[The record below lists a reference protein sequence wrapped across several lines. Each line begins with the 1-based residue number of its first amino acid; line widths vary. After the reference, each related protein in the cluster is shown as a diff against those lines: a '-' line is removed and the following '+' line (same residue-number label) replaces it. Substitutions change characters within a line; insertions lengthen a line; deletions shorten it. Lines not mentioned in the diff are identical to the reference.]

1 VRRRTR
7 GHGEIATTEERRTR
21 RNSSSCPHFLRGGEF
36 LLLVAFA
43 SLVAT
48 WTFALSAQAPA
59 NDGPRYVAN
68 TNNLSRPDNYREW
81 VFLGSS
87 LGLNYPAPG
96 AAPGPDQFNNVFVN
110 PTSYRSFLQTGK
122 WPDKTIWV
130 LEFRSVGKE
139 SVANRTGQ
147 FQTGLL
153 GFEANVKDS
162 RFPDGWGYFTFRA
175 GESSAAPLS
184 GDTVQRCIDC
194 HSAHTAVE
202 RTFVQFYPML
212 FEVAKK
218 MGTVKGN
225 YTDP

>member
-1 VRRRTR
+1 MKPRTR
-7 GHGEIATTEERRTR
+7 GRR
-21 RNSSSCPHFLRGGEF
+21 SSLV
-36 LLLVAFA
+36 LVALCVLA
-43 SLVAT
+43 AT
-48 WTFALSAQAPA
+48 WTFAASAQAPA
-59 NDGPRYVAN
+59 DDGPKYTN
-68 TNNLSRPDNYREW
+68 GNNLVRPDNYREW
-81 VFLGSS
+81 IFLGSS

-130 LEFRSVGKE
+130 LEFRGVGKE
-139 SVANRTGQ
+139 SVANREGK
-147 FQTGLL
+147 FQTGIV

-162 RFPDGWGYFTFRA
+162 RFPDGWGYFGFGDRDKDA
-175 GESSAAPLS
+175 KPLS
-184 GDTVQRCIDC
+184 GDTVKRCIDC

-202 RTFVQFYPML
+202 RTFVQFYPTA

-218 MGTVKGN
+218 MGTVKKD

>member
-1 VRRRTR
+1 MKQKTR
-7 GHGEIATTEERRTR
+7 GYREIATTEERRTR
-21 RNSSSCPHFLRGGEF
+21 KESSSFPPFLRGGA
-36 LLLVAFA
+36 LLVLLAL
-43 SLVAT
+43 LVLVST

-59 NDGPRYVAN
+59 SDGPRYVAN
-68 TNNLSRPDNYREW
+68 TNNLIRPENYREW

-96 AAPGPDQFNNVFVN
+96 AARGPDQFNNVFVN
-110 PTSYRSFLQTGK
+110 ASSYRAFMQTGK

-130 LEFRSVGKE
+130 LEFRGVGKE
-139 SVANRTGQ
+139 SVANRLGQ

-162 RFPDGWGYFTFRA
+162 RFPDGWGYFKFDT
-175 GESSAAPLS
+175 GESSTAPLS
-184 GDTVQRCIDC
+184 GNTVQRCVDC

-202 RTFVQFYPML
+202 RTFVQFYPTL

-218 MGTVKGN
+218 MGTVKKD